1 LHSCFP
7 VALADQLEV
16 PENASVVLAVDPDQ
30 VPENNNQ
37 DAHISEKDTPVGKNV
52 TVVDKE
58 AIQLSFGGRALS
70 NLVEQI

>member
-1 LHSCFP
+1 LHGCFP

-16 PENASVVLAVDPDQ
+16 PEHASVVLAVDPDQ

-37 DAHISEKDTPVGKNV
+37 DAYISEKDTPVCKNV

-58 AIQLSFGGRALS
+58 AVQPSFGGRALS